1 MQMCNPIF
9 VVLRILSME
18 FVEISLKCMMKFN
31 SLANFVDFI
40 QLIFQRGLSE
50 ALKVIV
56 TLNIYIEYNS

>member
-56 TLNIYIEYNS
+56 ALNIYIEYNS

>member
-56 TLNIYIEYNS
+56 ALNIHIEYNS